1 MVNVSGGVVWC
12 YKDNKWIPLQLSSI
26 RLHGVLTQAHWTAIT
41 EFLQRVANKQLIL
54 QDNGFTEL
62 TEKHKELLFKNQLNG
77 SKFEFSSDNNNVI
90 KLTDSLVSER
100 KSSLGQIPED
110 KVVEQPRRPSM
121 PELRSIDR
129 DNLFIDS
136 GNLLKEHIDNSHKT
150 DRVSKENDELV
161 LKLLKKYCKYSKD
174 ALDDDIVSA
183 IEKISSEEICPEPRP
198 PRTRKLGYVPKEE
211 KIYENVNEIILDS
224 LELDSDRNEHVLRWL
239 KQQNNGET
247 FTEINIPSRRHSSVD
262 FPVSSPTDSRKSS
275 LGERKSSS
283 SSSSGF
289 ESQKSLTTPSTP
301 ESRKSSWCDSTRKSS
316 VGSNSSC
323 SECDEP
329 ESHQWQKFLKKHL
342 NSKNSEKRLRKQWE
356 AWSRNRRRRL
366 SLQIESSWSGHLEIQ
381 PWYFRKIKR
390 IEAEKKLLL
399 PENEHGAFLIRD
411 SESRHNDYS
420 LSVRDGD
427 TVKHY
432 RIRQL
437 DEGGFFIARRT
448 TFRTLQELVQHYSND
463 ADGLCVNLC
472 KPCVQ
477 VEKPQPLGLSH
488 RTRDQWEIERTS
500 LKFIKKLGHGQFG
513 EVWEGMWN
521 NTTPVAIKTLRPGSM
536 DPKDFLAEA
545 QIMKKLRHPKLIQL
559 YAVCTVE
566 EPIYIITELM
576 KNGSLLDYLQG
587 KGKSLKLQQLIDMAA
602 QIAAGM
608 AYLENQNYIHR
619 DLAARNVLVADSN
632 IVKIAD
638 FGLARLIKE
647 DEYEARVGA
656 RFPIKW
662 TAPEAANYSKFSIKS
677 DVWSFGILLTELVTY
692 GRIPYPGMT
701 NAEVLHQV
709 EHGYRMPA
717 PPSCPPRLYD
727 IMVECWH
734 REPLRRPTFETL
746 QWKLEDFFTMEGSEY
761 KEASAY

>member
-1 MVNVSGGVVWC
+1 MVNLSGGVVWC
-12 YKDNKWIPLQLSSI
+12 YKDNKWTPLQLSSI
-26 RLHGVLTQAHWTAIT
+26 RLHGVVTQAHWVAIS
-41 EFLQRVANKQLIL
+41 EFLQRVTNKELIL
-54 QDNGFTEL
+54 QDNCFTEL
-62 TEKHKELLFKNQLNG
+62 TDKHKELMLKNHQQFLISG
-77 SKFEFSSDNNNVI
+77 DNNVI
-90 KLTDSLVSER
+90 KISDNLAER
-100 KSSLGQIPED
+100 KCSLGQIPED
-110 KVVEQPRRPSM
+110 KIVEQQPRRPSM
-121 PELRSIDR
+121 PELRAIDK
-129 DNLFIDS
+129 DNLFID
-136 GNLLKEHIDNSHKT
+136 NLLNPKKT
-150 DRVSKENDELV
+150 DCRISKDSDELV
-161 LKLLKKYCKYSKD
+161 LRLLKKYCKYSKGS
-174 ALDDDIVSA
+174 LDNEIVSA
-183 IEKISSEEICPEPRP
+183 IEKIPDEHVSPDPRP
-198 PRTRKLGYVPKEE
+198 PRVRKMGYVPKED

-224 LELDSDRNEHVLRWL
+224 LELEADRNEHIIRWL
-239 KQQNNGET
+239 KQQNDQASCP
-247 FTEINIPSRRHSSVD
+247 FMDSIPSRRHSSVD
-262 FPVSSPTDSRKSS
+262 FPLISSPTDSRKSS
-275 LGERKSSS
+275 LVERK

-289 ESQKSLTTPSTP
+289 ESHKSSSLTTPSTP
-301 ESRKSSWCDSTRKSS
+301 ESRKSSWCDSTLTSRKSS

-323 SECDEP
+323 SECEDFDGQ
-329 ESHQWQKFLKKHL
+329 SHWHRFLKKHL

-356 AWSRNRRRRL
+356 AWSRNRRRF
-366 SLQIESSWSGHLEIQ
+366 SLQVEPTWFDNLEAQ

-488 RTRDQWEIERTS
+488 RTRDQWEIDRSS
-500 LKFIKKLGHGQFG
+500 LKFIRKLGHGQFG

-545 QIMKKLRHPKLIQL
+545 QIMKKLRHAKLIQL

-587 KGKSLKLQQLIDMAA
+587 KGKALKLQQLIDIAA

-608 AYLENQNYIHR
+608 AFLENQNYIHR
-619 DLAARNVLVADSN
+619 DLAARNVLVADNN

-647 DEYEARVGA
+647 DEYEARIGA

-727 IMVECWH
+727 IMLECWH
-734 REPLRRPTFETL
+734 RDPLRRPTFETL